1 MRIATVEKLE
11 LFLEL
16 FLLHESYRYNS
27 LQTFTDCCIKE
38 SNFITTNKRITFLA
52 EAVPFASQ
60 KQNGGSKLNKKENRK
75 KTPEKQI
82 KNIEKKKNR
91 KKRKTDTV

>member
-1 MRIATVEKLE
+1 MKATDTILFKLSLIA
-11 LFLEL
+11 
-16 FLLHESYRYNS
+16 R
-27 LQTFTDCCIKE
+27 IKE

-82 KNIEKKKNR
+82 KNIEKKKKTE
-91 KKRKTDTV
+91 KKGKQIQFD

>member
-16 FLLHESYRYNS
+16 FLLHESYRYIS
-27 LQTFTDCCIKE
+27 LIARIKE